1 MGRSFYFLMSP
12 LRGVDPIAVA
22 EIQDIIA
29 KLRDRQMGILIT
41 DHNVRETLAITDR
54 AYIMRDGQ
62 VLASG
67 SANELYANPLVRQYY
82 LGENFQP

>member
-1 MGRSFYFLMSP
+1 
-12 LRGVDPIAVA
+12 
-22 EIQDIIA
+22 
-29 KLRDRQMGILIT
+29 MGILIT
-41 DHNVRETLAITDR
+41 DHNVRETLAINNR

-67 SANELYANPLVRQYY
+67 SATELYANPLVRQYY